1 MSKKLPIT
9 FLNAI
14 DREFILSFSNVSTI
28 VIEFSKKFHESAE
41 FSSRAE
47 ISSWNWSLN
56 FPFTQIENSIQ
67 KRFVS
72 LFSILQ
78 KGPR

>member
-41 FSSRAE
+41 FSSRAGNFQLKL
-47 ISSWNWSLN
+47 ILN
-56 FPFTQIENSIQ
+56 PFTQIENSIQ